1 MAKTIDDYKKDWAAA
16 NAAGDTKAMEAAHA
30 GAEALRAAAGYSGGA
45 DGSQYIPLSA
55 TTGATTTVTTP
66 APTMPSGFS
75 GSATGVGVNS
85 NSQASIV
92 QQMNENSKKWYTAT
106 PEEREALHAENERLA
121 AQLGG
126 SVSYNS
132 NTGTWSGSAG
142 TAVNNVGSYNSNY
155 STQIDYLLNSIL
167 NRQPFSYDY
176 KTDPTYLAY
185 EDKYKRLGDR
195 AREDTLGN
203 VAALNG
209 GYASSWAT
217 SAASQAQNDY
227 NQQLSDIIPTL
238 YDAAYNRYLTED
250 SLDRNDLSLLMGM
263 DDMYYGRY
271 RDTVGDAQ
279 WQASFDRGAYES
291 DRAFNYGVDRDAVAD
306 AQWEKSFDR
315 DVLVTDRAFD
325 WQVYTDKWNMSNTEA
340 TQKFDQLMT
349 KWQLTGVADEEVAAE
364 LGVPVGATTE
374 SYYFNKASQELNEAK
389 FAYSKEQDKKTG
401 SGSGSGKDYTA
412 TKGREIVLGI
422 AKDIY
427 STTSAMGSNSGYSAA
442 AQAIIA
448 NAGDYG
454 LGMEDYFSMCKELG
468 IPDATANSVW
478 TANLA
483 EYNASQK
490 NDNSETVTKDYLYYA
505 GLMEQQKDPQAWL
518 EQNKY
523 KIPYDIYEDLLNL

>member
-45 DGSQYIPLSA
+45 DGSQYIPLS
-55 TTGATTTVTTP
+55 TTTTAP

-85 NSQASIV
+85 NSQASII

-106 PEEREALHAENERLA
+106 TQEEKDALHAQNQQLA

-126 SVSYNS
+126 SVSYDS
-132 NTGTWSGSAG
+132 KSGTWSGSAG
-142 TAVNNVGSYNSNY
+142 TAVNNVGNYNSNY
-155 STQIDYLLNSIL
+155 STQIDSLLNSIL

-176 KTDPTYLAY
+176 KTDPSYLAY

-217 SAASQAQNDY
+217 TAASQAQNDY
-227 NQQLSDIIPTL
+227 NQQLSDVIPTL

-250 SLDRNDLSLLMGM
+250 NLDRSDLNLLMGM

-291 DRAFNYGVDRDAVAD
+291 DRAYNYGVDRDAVAD

-389 FAYSKEQDKKTG
+389 FEYQKEQDKKTG
-401 SGSGSGKDYTA
+401 SGGGNDSFVTDKNKSLVLNEAKKKI
-412 TKGREIVLGI
+412 KGTSQGNYYDDAIEYILSVAEQKGI
-422 AKDIY
+422 DMKTFY
-427 STTSAMGSNSGYSAA
+427 
-442 AQAIIA
+442 
-448 NAGDYG
+448 
-454 LGMEDYFSMCKELG
+454 SMCEELG
-468 IPDATANSVW
+468 ASEDVIDKVYLNYEGEM
-478 TANLA
+478 LA
-483 EYNASQK
+483 DEAAGA
-490 NDNSETVTKDYLYYA
+490 VTKDYLYYA
-505 GLMEQQKDPQAWL
+505 GLMGQQKDPEAWL
-518 EQNKY
+518 EANKY
-523 KIPYDIYEDLLNL
+523 SIPYDIYENLASLNALK